1 MAVNEIAGNII
12 IKVGRVEVINQW
24 LERNADTEI
33 IDIKFSSD
41 SEEDMICVIY
51 RREENE

>member
-1 MAVNEIAGNII
+1 MAVNEIAGNIF
-12 IKVGRVEVINQW
+12 IKVGRVDAINQW
-24 LERNADTEI
+24 MERHSETEI

-51 RREENE
+51 RKEDD